1 MAHLQRSLNVVVTSL
16 TLCFISCCANAGRR
30 EQSPKRCETL
40 SSQLCTRTREGD
52 RSDCNHYRGISL
64 LCVAGKLFARV
75 ALNFIAFSS
84 LQKECTLSL
93 SVVFDPNAQRLI

>member
-1 MAHLQRSLNVVVTSL
+1 MAYLQRSVKCGGDQLHIVLHQLLCKCWEEGAVLQEKRDSIIP
-16 TLCFISCCANAGRR
+16 TLYTNS
-30 EQSPKRCETL
+30 
-40 SSQLCTRTREGD
+40 GD
-52 RSDCNHYRGISL
+52 RSDCNNYRGISL